1 MATAK
6 RTSNT
11 AEKKTTAR
19 KTTAKAPAKQ
29 GATRKRATAQST
41 APSEEE
47 SKPQKA
53 DLPKDWQKQAKE
65 IIKMAE
71 SSGMQENFFF
81 KTTFERYLTQI
92 KILAD
97 LQQTINSTDTLIT
110 KQYVKGRGN
119 LYANPAIREYTHVT
133 DSANKTVQ
141 TLIKILNGFKSSDSG
156 NEKDQLLAIINGGE
170 DDE

>member
-11 AEKKTTAR
+11 AEKKTTVR
-19 KTTAKAPAKQ
+19 KTPV
-29 GATRKRATAQST
+29 KRATKTAQPQESV
-41 APSEEE
+41 SEA
-47 SKPQKA
+47 KA
-53 DLPKDWQKQAKE
+53 EKAQLPKDWQKQAKE
-65 IIKMAE
+65 IIKLAE

-97 LQQTINSTDTLIT
+97 LQKTINTTDTLIT

-119 LYANPAIREYTHVT
+119 LYANPAIREYTHVC

-141 TLIKILNGFKSSDSG
+141 TLIKILNGFKSTDSG

>member
-11 AEKKTTAR
+11 AEKKTTVR
-19 KTTAKAPAKQ
+19 KTASAT
-29 GATRKRATAQST
+29 TRKRAKPEEI
-41 APSEEE
+41 APEA
-47 SKPQKA
+47 KPEKA
-53 DLPKDWQKQAKE
+53 ELPKDWQKQAKE

-97 LQQTINSTDTLIT
+97 LQKTINTTDTLIT

>member
-11 AEKKTTAR
+11 AEKKTTVR
-19 KTTAKAPAKQ
+19 KTASAT
-29 GATRKRATAQST
+29 TRKRAKPEETV
-41 APSEEE
+41 SEA
-47 SKPQKA
+47 KPEKA
-53 DLPKDWQKQAKE
+53 ELPKDWQKQAKE

-97 LQQTINSTDTLIT
+97 LQKTINTTDTLIT

-119 LYANPAIREYTHVT
+119 LYANPAIREYTHVM

-141 TLIKILNGFKSSDSG
+141 TMIKILNGFKSTDSG

>member
-11 AEKKTTAR
+11 AEKKTTVR
-19 KTTAKAPAKQ
+19 KTASAT
-29 GATRKRATAQST
+29 TRKRAK
-41 APSEEE
+41 PEETVPDG
-47 SKPQKA
+47 KPEKA
-53 DLPKDWQKQAKE
+53 ELPKDWQKQAKE

-97 LQQTINSTDTLIT
+97 LQKTINTTDTLIT

-141 TLIKILNGFKSSDSG
+141 TLIKILNGFKSTDSG

>member
-1 MATAK
+1 MATEK

-19 KTTAKAPAKQ
+19 KTTTKAPAKQ
-29 GATRKRATAQST
+29 GATRKRATAP
-41 APSEEE
+41 ADEE

-65 IIKMAE
+65 IIKLAE

-97 LQQTINSTDTLIT
+97 LQKTINTTDTLIT

-119 LYANPAIREYTHVT
+119 LYANPAIREYTHVC

>member
-11 AEKKTTAR
+11 AEKKTTVR

-29 GATRKRATAQST
+29 GATRKRTK
-41 APSEEE
+41 PEETVPE
-47 SKPQKA
+47 EKPEKA
-53 DLPKDWQKQAKE
+53 ELPKDWQKQAKE

-97 LQQTINSTDTLIT
+97 LQKTINTTDTLIT

-141 TLIKILNGFKSSDSG
+141 TLIKILNGFKSTDSG